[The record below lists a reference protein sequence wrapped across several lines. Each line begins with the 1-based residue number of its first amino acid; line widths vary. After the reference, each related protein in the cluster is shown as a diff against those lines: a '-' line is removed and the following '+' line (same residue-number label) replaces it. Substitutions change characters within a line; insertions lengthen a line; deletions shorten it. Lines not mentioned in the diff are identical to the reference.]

1 MRTAPIR
8 SGFVPMNIQC
18 RRVPRAAYGLPAAF
32 DRLSIADGYWIAPH
46 RASRIP
52 LSIHVKPGKTV
63 TVADD
68 PPRSRV
74 AALPGDLVAGAVS
87 ALVMLCYAMSLG
99 TMIFS
104 ADLARYAMLGVPT
117 ALVSCV
123 VTALVISLTSSMR
136 LNIGGPD
143 SNAAAFLAGVAAGV
157 ASSVRADGGS
167 PQTLLLTVL
176 IAIALCSLVTG
187 VVLYAIGSSKR
198 SRSLQ
203 FLPYP
208 VLGGFLAGTGFLLLA
223 GAFRVMTGEPLQW
236 QTLARLTH
244 LHWLAWLPALVV
256 GVLATVLMRSWK
268 HVAALPLTLAFGIV
282 LFYVLLNAA
291 GLSIDEARGMGLLLP
306 RVRLTGIPELHLRAQ
321 LAHGGVDWTAIAAH
335 LPESLVVTSVS
346 AVTILMNS
354 TAIGAATGEE
364 IDLNREMRAAGLANL
379 ASGLLGG
386 MVGYQSFNRSML
398 NARVG
403 ATSRMAGVF
412 ASLACLV
419 VLAASP
425 GFVALFPVPVLVG
438 LQLFMGLRLI
448 MQWVVGAWTKLAWYE
463 YLLVPVIL
471 GTIAAWGVLIG
482 VGAGVVA
489 ACVMFT
495 LLYGRVSCIRM
506 EFDLRTRTSN
516 VERNIEETEALRG
529 LGAQVCGMCLQG
541 FLFFGTANSIL
552 QRIRE
557 RLTARDPVRA
567 RFVVLDFA
575 STQGID
581 ASVSISFV
589 KLRQLC
595 AAMDA
600 DLILTALPPRSRDLL
615 TKTGTLNLRIRE
627 FDTLDAGLEWVEDQL
642 LASSAFA
649 PKPGDDLDAL
659 LAPHFTARALNTL
672 VTWLEVQDLQAGQ
685 ALFLRGDPGDALYI
699 IERGRLAVSLSLGNG
714 RSVRLRACLPG
725 TVIGEMAVYTQHPR
739 SADVF
744 AEVPTRV
751 RRLSLAALVALEQ
764 DDPAAAQQFHRFLV
778 KVIASR
784 LALAT
789 EALRAAY

>member
-1 MRTAPIR
+1 M
-8 SGFVPMNIQC
+8 
-18 RRVPRAAYGLPAAF
+18 
-32 DRLSIADGYWIAPH
+32 
-46 RASRIP
+46 
-52 LSIHVKPGKTV
+52 KPGKTV
-63 TVADD
+63 SVGDV

-74 AALPGDLVAGAVS
+74 AGLTGDLAAGAVS

-123 VTALVISLTSSMR
+123 VTALVIALTSSMR

-167 PQTLLLTVL
+167 AQTLLLTVL

-187 VVLYAIGSSKR
+187 MVLYAIGSSKR

-208 VLGGFLAGTGFLLLA
+208 VLGGFLAGTGYLLLA
-223 GAFRVMTGEPLQW
+223 GAFRVMTGEPLHW
-236 QTLARLTH
+236 RTLALLTH
-244 LHWLAWLPALVV
+244 LHWLAWLPALVT
-256 GVLATVLMRSWK
+256 GVLATILMHTWK

-282 LFYVLLNAA
+282 LFYALQRAA

-306 RVRLTGIPELHLRAQ
+306 RAAFRLTGLPELHLGAQ
-321 LAHGGVDWTAIAAH
+321 LAHGGIDWPAISAH
-335 LPESLVVTSVS
+335 LPESLVVTSAS

-364 IDLNREMRAAGLANL
+364 IDLNREMRVAGLANL

-398 NARVG
+398 NAGVG

-412 ASLACLV
+412 ASLACL

-438 LQLFMGLRLI
+438 LQLFMGLRLLV
-448 MQWVVGAWTKLAWYE
+448 QWVVGAWAKLAWYE

-471 GTIAAWGVLIG
+471 GTIAAWGVVIG
-482 VGAGVVA
+482 VVAGVVA

-529 LGAQVCGMCLQG
+529 LGAQVC
-541 FLFFGTANSIL
+541 
-552 QRIRE
+552 
-557 RLTARDPVRA
+557 
-567 RFVVLDFA
+567 
-575 STQGID
+575 
-581 ASVSISFV
+581 
-589 KLRQLC
+589 
-595 AAMDA
+595 
-600 DLILTALPPRSRDLL
+600 
-615 TKTGTLNLRIRE
+615 
-627 FDTLDAGLEWVEDQL
+627 
-642 LASSAFA
+642 
-649 PKPGDDLDAL
+649 
-659 LAPHFTARALNTL
+659 
-672 VTWLEVQDLQAGQ
+672 
-685 ALFLRGDPGDALYI
+685 
-699 IERGRLAVSLSLGNG
+699 
-714 RSVRLRACLPG
+714 
-725 TVIGEMAVYTQHPR
+725 
-739 SADVF
+739 
-744 AEVPTRV
+744 
-751 RRLSLAALVALEQ
+751 
-764 DDPAAAQQFHRFLV
+764 
-778 KVIASR
+778 
-784 LALAT
+784 
-789 EALRAAY
+789 

>member
-1 MRTAPIR
+1 M
-8 SGFVPMNIQC
+8 
-18 RRVPRAAYGLPAAF
+18 
-32 DRLSIADGYWIAPH
+32 
-46 RASRIP
+46 
-52 LSIHVKPGKTV
+52 KPGKTV
-63 TVADD
+63 TVADV

-74 AALPGDLVAGAVS
+74 AALPGDLAAGAVS

-123 VTALVISLTSSMR
+123 VTALVIALTSSMR

-208 VLGGFLAGTGFLLLA
+208 VLGGFLAGTGYLLLA

-236 QTLARLTH
+236 HTLAVLTQ

-282 LFYVLLNAA
+282 LFYVLLRAA
-291 GLSIDEARGMGLLLP
+291 GLSIDEARAMGLLLP
-306 RVRLTGIPELHLRAQ
+306 RAALRLTGLPELHLRAQ
-321 LAHGGVDWTAIAAH
+321 LGQGGIDWTAIAAH

-364 IDLNREMRAAGLANL
+364 VDLNREMRAAGLANL

-448 MQWVVGAWTKLAWYE
+448 VQWVVGAWAKLAWYE

-482 VGAGVVA
+482 VGVGVIA

-495 LLYGRVSCIRM
+495 LVYGRVSCIRM
-506 EFDLRTRTSN
+506 AFDLRTRTSN

-557 RLTARDPVRA
+557 RLAARDPMRV

-595 AAMDA
+595 AATDA

-615 TKTGTLNLRIRE
+615 TRTGTLNLRIRE

-642 LASSAFA
+642 LASSALA
-649 PKPGDDLDAL
+649 PKPGDDLHAL
-659 LAPHFTARALNTL
+659 LAPHFTASAMKTL
-672 VTWLEVQDLQAGQ
+672 STRLEVQDLQAGQ
-685 ALFLRGDPGDALYI
+685 ALFHRGDPGDALYL
-699 IERGRLAVSLSLGNG
+699 IERGRLAVSLPLGNG
-714 RSVRLRACLPG
+714 RSVRVRACLPG
-725 TVIGEMAVYTQHPR
+725 TVIGEMAVYTQQPR

-744 AEVPTRV
+744 AEAPTRV